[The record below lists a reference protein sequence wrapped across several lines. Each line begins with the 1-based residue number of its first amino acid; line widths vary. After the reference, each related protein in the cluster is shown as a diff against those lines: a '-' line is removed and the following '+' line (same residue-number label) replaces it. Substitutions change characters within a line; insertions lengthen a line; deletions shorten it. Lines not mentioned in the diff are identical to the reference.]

1 MLGGGGTEVST
12 SGPVETSVVAHEV
25 IVAEFIRGSQL
36 PDNEAN
42 SPARLGDS
50 QPQTGNTVLP
60 SPPATPL
67 HPSSTESSNSY
78 GHSLPMRVR
87 APSVTFSDN
96 TDGDCP
102 QPLPALLSD
111 GESDGWNDEEVE
123 NVRAVPGVDGENAGV
138 SSSQPDGQAS
148 SLSMLPASL
157 KHSPALAAAFSASLL
172 DRINALRLLVL
183 DTDGAPVVPI
193 NHLRMRMRLGHLVV
207 APSSSAS
214 RSRSAHMHS
223 SNPAADTA
231 ALVLT
236 ALNTETEDNDGTI
249 RGIQPL
255 LICFNLITYT
265 DSDAASAQGAGL
277 SDTSDQ
283 ESDFSAYDEWSI
295 SESRVSHSH
304 LCPLN
309 WPNSSPQ
316 HASELGAFSDRRN
329 FLPSCSSHATPITLG
344 PSLLSASSSS
354 SISTN
359 IASSFSN
366 CPCVLCK
373 NPTFPFES
381 LESELNQEDLDHC
394 AEIASSEDIL
404 TNPDLDLCLQN
415 YQDEKPSDT
424 KFFFKVNHP
433 TSSSIDTQD
442 DLEPPASSALLS
454 SQNLIYSK
462 RRRLTAWQDRFAD
475 FTATTNEYKLKAF
488 LQIGK
493 KFSDRSSK
501 WIQRR
506 GTEGTAPL
514 PPASTSGDAD
524 NYLVDLVEFHQ
535 QNNFWERR
543 SRSVTD
549 VRLSEN
555 PEKIDAAT
563 VACEGCVLL
572 EQTRHR
578 LRERVRRQEA
588 LDDDDTDDD
597 DDDDDDDDSDDDDS
611 DDDSESNDEDDW
623 RAPRFGVVSRHARS
637 HMGPH
642 GGDDADAE
650 FLDDENGLFDQEYAE
665 GGNGEEE
672 EDSDETDDDE
682 SGTEEDSEEDDDDD
696 ETEETDDDSDE
707 ESDSTFEYNDDE
719 CEEAFLDDYTHKVQE
734 LIGLQEV
741 VWQLDHIA
749 WAGR

>member
-1 MLGGGGTEVST
+1 MLGGTEVST
-12 SGPVETSVVAHEV
+12 SGSVETSVVAHEET
-25 IVAEFIRGSQL
+25 VAEFIRRSQL

-50 QPQTGNTVLP
+50 QPQPGNTALP

-67 HPSSTESSNSY
+67 HPSSIENSISY
-78 GHSLPMRVR
+78 GNSLPIPVR
-87 APSVTFSDN
+87 APSVSFSDN
-96 TDGDCP
+96 TDTDCP

-111 GESDGWNDEEVE
+111 GESDGWNDDDVE
-123 NVRAVPGVDGENAGV
+123 NVGAVPGVDGENAGV
-138 SSSQPDGQAS
+138 SPSQADGQAS

-207 APSSSAS
+207 APSASVS
-214 RSRSAHMHS
+214 RSRSARMRS
-223 SNPAADTA
+223 ANPAGDTA
-231 ALVLT
+231 ALILT
-236 ALNTETEDNDGTI
+236 ALNTEDDD
-249 RGIQPL
+249 
-255 LICFNLITYT
+255 
-265 DSDAASAQGAGL
+265 DSNPASAQGTDL

-283 ESDFSAYDEWSI
+283 ESNLSVYDDWSI
-295 SESRVSHSH
+295 SGSGGVAHSH

-309 WPNSSPQ
+309 WPHSSPQ
-316 HASELGAFSDRRN
+316 YASELGAYSEHRN
-329 FLPSCSSHATPITLG
+329 FPPPCSSHATPITLG

-359 IASSFSN
+359 ISSSFSN

-373 NPTFPFES
+373 NPSSP
-381 LESELNQEDLDHC
+381 LETLQSELDQEDLDHC
-394 AEIASSEDIL
+394 VEIASNEDIL
-404 TNPDLDLCLQN
+404 TNPDLDLCLQH
-415 YQDEKPSDT
+415 YRDEKPSDT
-424 KFFFKVNHP
+424 KFFFKVNQP
-433 TSSSIDTQD
+433 TSSTSIDTQ
-442 DLEPPASSALLS
+442 EAQESSASSALPA
-454 SQNLIYSK
+454 QNLIYSK

-475 FTATTNEYKLKAF
+475 FTATAHEYKLKAF
-488 LQIGK
+488 LQVGK

-506 GTEGTAPL
+506 RTDGAAPL

-535 QNNFWERR
+535 QNSFWERPSG

-549 VRLSEN
+549 VRLVEDT
-555 PEKIDAAT
+555 EILDAAT

-578 LRERVRRQEA
+578 LRERVRLHRQQTR
-588 LDDDDTDDD
+588 DDEDDTDDD
-597 DDDDDDDDSDDDDS
+597 DEDEEDSDDEDDES
-611 DDDSESNDEDDW
+611 DDDSESGDEEDNW
-623 RAPRFGVVSRHARS
+623 RAPRYGVVSRHARS
-637 HMGPH
+637 HIGPRA
-642 GGDDADAE
+642 GDDADAQ
-650 FLDDENGLFDQEYAE
+650 FLDDEEGLFDQEYAE
-665 GGNGEEE
+665 GGNGE
-672 EDSDETDDDE
+672 DSDETEEDELDTEENSEENDSDDDDE
-682 SGTEEDSEEDDDDD
+682 SD
-696 ETEETDDDSDE
+696 ESDDDSDE
-707 ESDSTFEYNDDE
+707 ESDSTFEWNDDE
-719 CEEAFLDDYTHKVQE
+719 CEEGFLDDYTHKVQE